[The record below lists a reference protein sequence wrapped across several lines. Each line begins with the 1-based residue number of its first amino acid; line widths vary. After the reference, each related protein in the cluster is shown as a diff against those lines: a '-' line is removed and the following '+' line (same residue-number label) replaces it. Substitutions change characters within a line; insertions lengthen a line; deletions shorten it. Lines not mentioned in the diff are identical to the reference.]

1 MFFRTGDCDS
11 PCYQP
16 AGLPGFAGDARL
28 SGETAGAS
36 PKGSSHVS
44 QTDPRGAQAAGTPGP
59 GAPDETVRALYAAD
73 APFINNTGQGVT
85 GSKKLMARFLS
96 KALDK
101 LLDDDAKAADKRGE
115 PPTIEGDPFVD
126 SQEGGSKD
134 FKISV
139 LSASADK
146 AQVLANF
153 DKDGVSRE
161 DVTYSLILERGQ
173 WRIDD
178 IAYKRADG
186 SAETIREILK
196 GK

>member
-1 MFFRTGDCDS
+1 MLRKLILAALLLAA
-11 PCYQP
+11 P
-16 AGLPGFAGDARL
+16 L
-28 SGETAGAS
+28 AS
-36 PKGSSHVS
+36 
-44 QTDPRGAQAAGTPGP
+44 AQAASGKIQIATVIH
-59 GAPDETVRALYAAD
+59 GAPDEAIRALYAAD
-73 APFINNTGQGVT
+73 APFLNNTGQGVT
-85 GSKKLMARFLS
+85 GSKTLMARFLS
-96 KALDK
+96 KALNK

-139 LSASADK
+139 LSVNGDK

-153 DKDGVSRE
+153 DKDGASRE
-161 DVTYSLILERGQ
+161 DVTYSMIVERGQ

-186 SAETIREILK
+186 SAETIRQILK

>member
-1 MFFRTGDCDS
+1 MFRKLILAALLVAA
-11 PCYQP
+11 PL
-16 AGLPGFAGDARL
+16 A
-28 SGETAGAS
+28 
-36 PKGSSHVS
+36 
-44 QTDPRGAQAAGTPGP
+44 GAQAAGPPGP
-59 GAPDETVRALYAAD
+59 GAPDEAIRALYAAD

>member
-1 MFFRTGDCDS
+1 MFRTLTVALLLVAV
-11 PCYQP
+11 P
-16 AGLPGFAGDARL
+16 AVA
-28 SGETAGAS
+28 
-36 PKGSSHVS
+36 V
-44 QTDPRGAQAAGTPGP
+44 AAAKPAATLT
-59 GAPDETVRALYAAD
+59 PDETIRSLYAAD
-73 APFINNTGQGVT
+73 KPFIDNTGQGVT

-96 KALDK
+96 KSLNK
-101 LLDDDAKAADKRGE
+101 LLDADEKAAAKRGE

-139 LSASADK
+139 LSADAAK

-153 DKDGVSRE
+153 DKDGASRE
-161 DVTYSLILERGQ
+161 DVTFSMILEGGQ

-186 SAETIREILK
+186 STDTIRGDLK
-196 GK
+196 GVK

>member
-1 MFFRTGDCDS
+1 MPRKLILKVLFVVV
-11 PCYQP
+11 P
-16 AGLPGFAGDARL
+16 L
-28 SGETAGAS
+28 AS
-36 PKGSSHVS
+36 
-44 QTDPRGAQAAGTPGP
+44 AQAASGKIQIATVIH
-59 GAPDETVRALYAAD
+59 GAPDEAIRALYAAD
-73 APFINNTGQGVT
+73 APFLNNTGQGVT
-85 GSKKLMARFLS
+85 GSKALMARFLS
-96 KALDK
+96 KALNK
-101 LLDDDAKAADKRGE
+101 LIDDDAKAADKRGE

-153 DKDGVSRE
+153 DKDGASRE
-161 DVTYSLILERGQ
+161 DVTFSLILERGQ